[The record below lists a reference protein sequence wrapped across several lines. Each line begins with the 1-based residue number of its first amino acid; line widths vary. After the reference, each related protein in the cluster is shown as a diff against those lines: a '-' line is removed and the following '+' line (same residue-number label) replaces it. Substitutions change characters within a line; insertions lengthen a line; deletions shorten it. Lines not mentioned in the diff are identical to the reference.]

1 MSTPQSRRDR
11 KDQCQ
16 RLKRK
21 WNVRFNPGS
30 KQRQF
35 LSDSRDAAVH
45 VHIRGERVGKTRLVL
60 IGLDAE
66 SGLVID

>member
-1 MSTPQSRRDR
+1 MERPFQ
-11 KDQCQ
+11 
-16 RLKRK
+16 
-21 WNVRFNPGS
+21 PGS

-45 VHIRGERVGKTRLVL
+45 VHIRGERIGKTRLVL